1 VAAIWETMLCAIG
14 FGTVAGSVCTHAVTS
29 SRVLAVAS
37 ASLMPSTRLERGLL
51 AQPGAV
57 AVRAGLDAEEPVDTV
72 EPFLA
77 VAIFNAS
84 STAWRALR

>member
-37 ASLMPSTRLERGLL
+37 ASLMPSTRLERACSLNHAPWQSGQVWTLRNL
-51 AQPGAV
+51 ST
-57 AVRAGLDAEEPVDTV
+57 RSS
-72 EPFLA
+72 PFLA